1 MVTLITIWDRNY
13 NSLCEYEEEFASVNE
28 MVKFAKDYFKDEP
41 VYALGYSENSEIRE
55 VIV

>member
-1 MVTLITIWDRNY
+1 MVTLITVWDRNY
-13 NSLCEYEEEFASVNE
+13 NSLCEYEEEFTSVNE

-41 VYALGYSENSEIRE
+41 VYALGYSKNSEIRE